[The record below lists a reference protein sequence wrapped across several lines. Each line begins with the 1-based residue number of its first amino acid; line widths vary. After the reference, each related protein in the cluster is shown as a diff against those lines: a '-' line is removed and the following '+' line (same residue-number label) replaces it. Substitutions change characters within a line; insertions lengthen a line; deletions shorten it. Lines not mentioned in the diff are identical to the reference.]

1 MKLWLL
7 AYQDDD
13 KHKHIWAQGY
23 LGMKSE
29 IRAVSLDALE
39 IDPQQYWLV
48 LKRRWLPTLSVFISI
63 VLLALF
69 FSSIQKPSYRAQGK
83 LRLKVDRVASL
94 TGVGTEL
101 GQFSPLTLQSS
112 PLKTEAEVLT
122 SASLLENV
130 IAQMNLRDS
139 AGKLLSPEAVRS
151 RLEVKPIA
159 GADVLQ
165 VGFEDQNPAVTSTFV
180 NQLLNEYIS
189 QNVAMSRKQAVVAR
203 EVLANQLPK
212 TESLLRNAD
221 LALRRYREQNSIT
234 NLQEESKILVARR
247 SELETEITRAN
258 AELADTSSRL
268 ASLQRNVGF
277 SSAEAIEFSSLSQ
290 SQGVQQALKDF
301 AEVQSQLAIERSRFE
316 DGYPTVANLK
326 RREDALR
333 TVLNQRINEML
344 GRSRVISLGNLQLGE
359 TRQGLIQKLVDT
371 EVARLGLASRLSL
384 LQNTRQFYEQRAL
397 ILPKLEQ
404 GEREL
409 QRQLGAAQATYEM
422 LLKRFQE
429 LQLVEQQNNGSAD
442 IIESAALPS
451 DPLVRKKVLTLA
463 LGFMAA
469 LVAALITLIIL
480 EMIDRSVKTL
490 KEARQLFKYPW
501 MGSIPHFGKRAFLS
515 NQTLDRPTPELP
527 VRDLP
532 RSPVSAAYRLLQAN
546 LKFSNVD
553 KEVKTIAVTSSVPK
567 EGKSTISANLAA
579 TIAQLGRRVLLIDA
593 DLHRPQQH
601 HIWNLTNAVGL
612 SNVIVR
618 QVEFS
623 DAVNTVMVNLDV
635 LTTGVIPPNPLAFL
649 DSNPMQAIIDFAEKK
664 YDFVILDAPPLI
676 FEAEALTLGKISDGV
691 LMVVRPGVLDYP
703 SAKLAKELL
712 HQSAQDVLG
721 MVINCAVNESEFNRF
736 DYYDNSRFVADNKL
750 PSPETSSLKDKW
762 AVVARRKNG

>member
-1 MKLWLL
+1 
-7 AYQDDD
+7 
-13 KHKHIWAQGY
+13 
-23 LGMKSE
+23 MKSE

-122 SASLLENV
+122 SASLLEKV
-130 IAQMNLRDS
+130 IAQMHLRDNT
-139 AGKLLSPEAVRS
+139 GKPLSPEAVRN

-165 VGFEDQNPAVTSTFV
+165 VGFEDQNPAVTATFV

-221 LALRRYREQNSIT
+221 LALRRYREQNTIT
-234 NLQEESKILVARR
+234 NLQEESKVLVARR
-247 SELETEITRAN
+247 SELETQITQAN

-268 ASLQRNVGF
+268 ASLQRSVGF
-277 SSAEAIEFSSLSQ
+277 SSTEAIEFSSLSQ

-316 DGYPTVANLK
+316 DRYPTVANLK
-326 RREDALR
+326 RKEDALR

-344 GRSRVISLGNLQLGE
+344 GRSRVISLSNLQLGE

-384 LQNTRQFYEQRAL
+384 LQNTRQIYDQRAM

-442 IIESAALPS
+442 IIEFAATPS
-451 DPLVRKKVLTLA
+451 DPVLRKKILTLA
-463 LGFMAA
+463 LGCMAA
-469 LVAALITLIIL
+469 LVTALATLIIL

-501 MGSIPHFGKRAFLS
+501 MGSIPHSGKRAFLS

-623 DAVNTVMVNLDV
+623 DAINTVMVNLDV

-649 DSNPMQAIIDFAEKK
+649 DSNPMQAIIEFARKN
-664 YDFVILDAPPLI
+664 YDFVILDAPPLN

-712 HQSAQDVLG
+712 QQSAQDVLG

-750 PSPETSSLKDKW
+750 PSQDTSALNDKW